1 MASLVV
7 YFVRRG
13 QLPISR
19 FLLFASLTLWG
30 CGPRAPAAGSSQ
42 QQSPQLV
49 SQLQILARSPGV
61 AIRLPAK
68 GGTPQLYRLPRL
80 TPVEGVLKGKLPP
93 VERVIGLD
101 PESEFLF
108 VTTGKHDLLAL
119 DLGSGRVDTVGTN
132 IKQAALGP
140 DGTLYAVDSSR
151 HVISL
156 SRRTRFT
163 WPQTLTA
170 LPRDLF
176 GAADQHLVGVIQQDR
191 LLVAA
196 ADQPPTVRPIAAGGD
211 VAATRWGDLVAVASD
226 SGVTFYD
233 PLGRRDPAFVKLAD
247 APRALA
253 FSPSGHRIYVA
264 RRNMPGLAVLD
275 RYERKELDGVALPG
289 SVAAL
294 RLDPLGRWLLARPA
308 VGDSAWIVDLPIKR
322 HTGIVPTQW
331 KSDLPAISP
340 DGRLIACYLLDQ
352 QTRITKIALLPFEGG
367 DPVKLF
373 DLPQTAIRG
382 EPVRWTPDGRD
393 AFVGS
398 VAVERN
404 VDATNSTGVFILLRK
419 YLRSLNSF
427 DCTIVRRIVLISPS
441 LVRYVCVMR
450 STRADGGSSA
460 TNRCA
465 SFQLIKCAVFGLAAS
480 AFSTFSPS
488 L

>member
-1 MASLVV
+1 MASPVV

-13 QLPISR
+13 HLPNSR
-19 FLLFASLTLWG
+19 FFLLSMITLWG
-30 CGPRAPAAGSSQ
+30 CGPKAPAAGSSQ
-42 QQSPQLV
+42 QQTPQRV
-49 SQLQILARSPGV
+49 SELQILARSPGV

-80 TPVEGVLKGKLPP
+80 TVVEGVLKGRLPP
-93 VERVIGLD
+93 VERVVGLD

-108 VTTGKHDLLAL
+108 VTTAKHELLAL
-119 DLGSGRVDTVGTN
+119 DLGSGRVDTVGRT

-151 HVISL
+151 RVISL
-156 SRRTRFT
+156 SRRTRFA
-163 WPQTLTA
+163 WPQPLTA

-176 GAADQHLVGVIQQDR
+176 GAADQHLVGVIPQDR

-233 PLGRRDPAFVKLAD
+233 PLGRRDPAFVKLTD

-264 RRNMPGLAVLD
+264 RRNVPGLAVVD

-289 SVAAL
+289 PVAAL

-308 VGDSAWIVDLPIKR
+308 IGDSAWIVDLPIKR

-331 KSDLPAISP
+331 HSDLPAISP
-340 DGRLIACYLLDQ
+340 DGMLIYRHGKDVRSARPDSLTEVGKVTGGAADLWVL
-352 QTRITKIALLPFEGG
+352 TSWLP
-367 DPVKLF
+367 
-373 DLPQTAIRG
+373 RG
-382 EPVRWTPDGRD
+382 VP
-393 AFVGS
+393 A
-398 VAVERN
+398 
-404 VDATNSTGVFILLRK
+404 STV
-419 YLRSLNSF
+419 S
-427 DCTIVRRIVLISPS
+427 
-441 LVRYVCVMR
+441 
-450 STRADGGSSA
+450 
-460 TNRCA
+460 
-465 SFQLIKCAVFGLAAS
+465 AS
-480 AFSTFSPS
+480 ASDTGTSGSEGAEGPLYVQVSTSHNPERYE
-488 L
+488 LLAGETT

>member
-1 MASLVV
+1 MAPPVV

-13 QLPISR
+13 HLPITR
-19 FLLFASLTLWG
+19 VLVFASITLWG

-42 QQSPQLV
+42 QQTPQQV
-49 SQLQILARSPGV
+49 SQLQILARTPGV

-80 TPVEGVLKGKLPP
+80 TAVAGVLKGRLPP
-93 VERVIGLD
+93 VERVVGLD

-108 VTTGKHDLLAL
+108 VTTAKHELLAL
-119 DLGSGRVDTVGTN
+119 DLGSGRVDTVGTT
-132 IKQAALGP
+132 IQQAALGP
-140 DGTLYAVDSSR
+140 DGTLYAVDSAR
-151 HVISL
+151 RVVSL
-156 SRRTRFT
+156 SRRTRFA
-163 WPQTLTA
+163 WPQALTA

-176 GAADQHLVGVIQQDR
+176 GATDQHLVGVIPQDR

-233 PLGRRDPAFVKLAD
+233 PLGRRDPAFVKLTD

-289 SVAAL
+289 PVAAL

-322 HTGIVPTQW
+322 HTGIVPTEWQA
-331 KSDLPAISP
+331 DLPAISP
-340 DGRLIACYLLDQ
+340 DGMLIYRHGKDVLSARPDSLTDVG
-352 QTRITKIALLPFEGG
+352 KIVGGAADLWVLTSWLPRGVPASPVASAAGADTSGTSGPEGPMYVQVSTSQNPEWSG
-367 DPVKLF
+367 HLAD
-373 DLPQTAIRG
+373 DL
-382 EPVRWTPDGRD
+382 
-393 AFVGS
+393 
-398 VAVERN
+398 
-404 VDATNSTGVFILLRK
+404 
-419 YLRSLNSF
+419 
-427 DCTIVRRIVLISPS
+427 
-441 LVRYVCVMR
+441 
-450 STRADGGSSA
+450 TRA
-460 TNRCA
+460 
-465 SFQLIKCAVFGLAAS
+465 GLAARVWPPQHTDDGYRVVLGPY
-480 AFSTFSPS
+480 ATREQAEAIGRRLGRPFWIYQPGQ
-488 L
+488 